1 MPLDRALLTS
11 RVQEYLERTSWTREF
26 LLTYQQEALH
36 RILVYAAKASPFYR
50 RAVGDLVARHAPLTD
65 FPVLTKATL
74 MANFDAVI
82 TDPRLSRAVLER
94 HLSGSTPGQLLL
106 DEYVVAATGGT
117 TGERGVFAFDKR
129 EWLSVVANI
138 TRFQRLLGATSD
150 TRNIGIGAPSPIH
163 LSYRFNEE
171 IRAVRP
177 DAPAIYVTTPID
189 EVVEGLNRYQPEMFS
204 SYPSFIRLL
213 VEEQRAG
220 RLKISPHVVRS
231 VAETLTEDVSR
242 LIHETWGAV
251 VNNGYAATEVGV
263 FGMGCLPFPGI
274 HVAED
279 LVMFEVVDN
288 ENRPVPAGTPGA
300 KVLITALENRTIPLI
315 RYELSDIVTVAPV
328 ACACGSPF
336 LRIDRIDG
344 RQEEILKLPGKHGQ
358 PIEVHAIRL
367 RSPLIGAPG
376 VKEFQFLL
384 RADELEV
391 AITIASGFEP
401 ESTRQ
406 ETARLLS
413 AALNKLDV
421 GNMRLKVNVV
431 NAIARTGG
439 GAKQKLVG
447 RSGIQQ

>member
-1 MPLDRALLTS
+1 MPLDHALLTG

-50 RAVGDLVARHAPLTD
+50 RAVGDLVAQHAPLTD

-74 MANFDAVI
+74 MANLDAVI

-204 SYPSFIRLL
+204 IRRS
-213 VEEQRAG
+213 QRQS
-220 RLKISPHVVRS
+220 ISS
-231 VAETLTEDVSR
+231 
-242 LIHETWGAV
+242 GA
-251 VNNGYAATEVGV
+251 
-263 FGMGCLPFPGI
+263 F
-274 HVAED
+274 
-279 LVMFEVVDN
+279 
-288 ENRPVPAGTPGA
+288 
-300 KVLITALENRTIPLI
+300 TINPLWW
-315 RYELSDIVTVAPV
+315 S
-328 ACACGSPF
+328 
-336 LRIDRIDG
+336 
-344 RQEEILKLPGKHGQ
+344 
-358 PIEVHAIRL
+358 
-367 RSPLIGAPG
+367 
-376 VKEFQFLL
+376 
-384 RADELEV
+384 
-391 AITIASGFEP
+391 EP
-401 ESTRQ
+401 PKT
-406 ETARLLS
+406 
-413 AALNKLDV
+413 ND
-421 GNMRLKVNVV
+421 
-431 NAIARTGG
+431 
-439 GAKQKLVG
+439 
-447 RSGIQQ
+447 